1 MSKSRSWSLWLAEGG
16 GLGRLPLA
24 PGTWGSA
31 GAAAVFWLVHR
42 GWPVLGPGL
51 LVAVGLPLG
60 FWACREALCVHDGP
74 DPDRV
79 VADEFLGQWIA
90 LLPLVAMT
98 GTRAVAVGVVLG
110 FLVFRVFDVL
120 KVPPARRA
128 EALPGPWGVLLD
140 DVVAGIYTSLTLFLF
155 RFYGLLS

>member
-1 MSKSRSWSLWLAEGG
+1 MSPSRSWLLWLAEGG

-31 GAAAVFWLVHR
+31 GAAVAFWLVHR
-42 GWPVLGPGL
+42 GYPVWGGSF

-60 FWACREALCVHDGP
+60 FWACREALRVHAGS

-79 VADEFLGQWIA
+79 VADEFVGQWIA
-90 LLPLVAMT
+90 LLPLAAMT
-98 GTRAVAVGVVLG
+98 GTRAVTVGLALG
-110 FLVFRVFDVL
+110 FLVFRACDIF

-140 DVVAGIYTSLTLFLF
+140 DVVAGIYTSLMLLAV
-155 RFYGLLS
+155 RFYGFLG